1 MFPTVRLIDKTTFKI
16 SSIEEVLP
24 IAIYVEKLDCSRMG
38 LTELPESL
46 YFPNLTH
53 WDLSWN
59 NLVTLPDDLNL
70 PSLRN
75 LDLHQNE
82 LQSLPENLNS
92 ICPVLRKLNCGFNQ
106 LTALPSMDSFLQL
119 RELRELHCYNNQIQ
133 TLPTLHLPN
142 LKKLGISN
150 NHLTNLPENMF
161 LPMLQDLSCQNNPLE
176 SLPQNMDFPEL
187 INFDVPFIRPVLP
200 SGFGSSRLCVNG
212 W

>member
-1 MFPTVRLIDKTTFKI
+1 MSFIARLVDGTEFAI
-16 SSIEEVLP
+16 SSFEELLSV
-24 IAIYVEKLDCSRMG
+24 AIYVERLDCSGMG
-38 LTELPESL
+38 WTEIPGGL
-46 YFPNLTH
+46 YFPNLRK
-53 WDLSWN
+53 WDLSGN

-75 LDLHQNE
+75 LDLHQNA
-82 LQSLPENLNS
+82 LVSLPENLNS

-106 LTALPSMDSFLQL
+106 LTALPPMDSFLQL
-119 RELRELHCYNNQIQ
+119 RELHCSNNQIH
-133 TLPTLHLPN
+133 TLPTLQLQN
-142 LKKLGISN
+142 LKKLGISG
-150 NHLTNLPENMF
+150 NHLTSLPENMF
-161 LPMLQDLSCQNNPLE
+161 LPRLQELSCQNNPLE